1 MRFKCCWEECSVNAS
16 QVQLTDSIH
25 HLAVSQGSACSTAK
39 GRALRSPARTGK
51 DFSSLLWVFVSHI
64 FKFFLTIN
72 TSRYIWTQINDY
84 AKGLF
89 LTKRMTLSLEN
100 VGRKL
105 NTRECRGH
113 FTLKLF
119 LVDGHLSLGFLRLG
133 LDLREW
139 ACGTK
144 IKDRNRSGRA

>member
-16 QVQLTDSIH
+16 QVQLTDSTH
-25 HLAVSQGSACSTAK
+25 HLAVF
-39 GRALRSPARTGK
+39 RALRVLLLK
-51 DFSSLLWVFVSHI
+51 DECWDHQPELEKTSLLWIFVSHI
-64 FKFFLTIN
+64 LKFFLTIN
-72 TSRYIWTQINDY
+72 TSRCIWTQINDY

-89 LTKRMTLSLEN
+89 LIKRMTLSLEN

-119 LVDGHLSLGFLRLG
+119 LVDGHLSLGSLRLG

-144 IKDRNRSGRA
+144 IKDRSRSGRP